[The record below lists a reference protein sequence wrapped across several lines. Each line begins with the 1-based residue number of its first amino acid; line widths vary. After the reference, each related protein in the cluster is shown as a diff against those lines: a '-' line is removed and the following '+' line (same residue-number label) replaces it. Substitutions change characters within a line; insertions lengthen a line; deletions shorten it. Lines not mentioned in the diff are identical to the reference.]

1 MRKRV
6 LWNAKS
12 LPYTQ
17 KTKKFSTDKNDEN
30 IFKLY
35 HTVRDHWHYTAEFRG
50 SAHSIC
56 NLRYKTPKK
65 NSLSI
70 SYGSTYDYKFMIIN
84 HLAKEFDGQF
94 ECLGENTEK
103 YITFSVPTKKQL
115 DNSKTIRYKLKFI
128 DSFRFVSTT
137 LSSLVDNLSEKL
149 HSDKF
154 KDFKSEHDYISARD
168 NQLNFQCLECKK
180 NYNKDCNK
188 ELIKRIAN
196 TYEFYN
202 GDINKLILLLRK
214 GVHPYEYMDS
224 SERFDDHYQIKKLF
238 IVNLI

>member
-1 MRKRV
+1 
-6 LWNAKS
+6 
-12 LPYTQ
+12 
-17 KTKKFSTDKNDEN
+17 
-30 IFKLY
+30 
-35 HTVRDHWHYTAEFRG
+35 
-50 SAHSIC
+50 
-56 NLRYKTPKK
+56 
-65 NSLSI
+65 
-70 SYGSTYDYKFMIIN
+70 MIIN

-154 KDFKSEHDYISARD
+154 KDCKSEHDYISARD

-188 ELIKRIAN
+188 ELIKELQTHMN
-196 TYEFYN
+196 FTMETL
-202 GDINKLILLLRK
+202 IN
-214 GVHPYEYMDS
+214 
-224 SERFDDHYQIKKLF
+224 LF
-238 IVNLI
+238 CY

>member
-1 MRKRV
+1 
-6 LWNAKS
+6 
-12 LPYTQ
+12 
-17 KTKKFSTDKNDEN
+17 
-30 IFKLY
+30 
-35 HTVRDHWHYTAEFRG
+35 
-50 SAHSIC
+50 
-56 NLRYKTPKK
+56 
-65 NSLSI
+65 
-70 SYGSTYDYKFMIIN
+70 MIIN

-94 ECLGENTEK
+94 KCLGENTEK
-103 YITFSVPTKKQL
+103 FITFSVPTKKQL

-154 KDFKSEHDYISARD
+154 KDCKSEHDYISARD

-202 GDINKLILLLRK
+202 GDINKFILLLRK
-214 GVHPYEYMDS
+214 GVHPYEYIDS